1 MNCFFPVLFK
11 ASPGHVS
18 FPLLPAPPRP
28 HTWLFCRISLA
39 IPVPTPNP
47 GPNSSATSAPVQR
60 LESHIHWSHCSF
72 KSQLGL
78 STFSFTFPWSDHFL
92 HASLTRLPQI
102 ISVPSKL
109 PIPFYLACY
118 SNKYLR
124 WFRFSYLNFKLLKSL
139 FLWLLWH
146 HNVHLQTH
154 SSPSSLGLSSFI
166 RPSTS
171 VW

>member
-28 HTWLFCRISLA
+28 HTWLFCHISLA
-39 IPVPTPNP
+39 TPNP

-60 LESHIHWSHCSF
+60 LESHIHWSHRTFSF

-78 STFSFTFPWSDHFL
+78 STFSFTFPWSDHFP